1 MTTILKPVNPKK
13 ISDQVFDQLR
23 ELITR
28 GEFKPGDQLMTER
41 ELSTAM
47 NVSRTSIRNAIAKL
61 VTIGLLENR
70 QGQGT
75 FVRIP
80 GSHEKNPLAAAM
92 TGQNVR
98 LEDLLEV
105 RLGLECNAAA
115 LAARRA
121 LDEDIRFMEKSIE
134 EMSVEIREGRTGAE
148 ADVSFHM
155 AIAYAA
161 KNPVQVYLMRN
172 FYNLLFYG
180 IKENLYYLYQD
191 AERIEA
197 IQKQHNEIFQ
207 AISHHDQEKSYSAMK
222 THILYVLDFY
232 KNQKG

>member
-1 MTTILKPVNPKK
+1 MILKPVNPKK

-41 ELSTAM
+41 ELSSAM
-47 NVSRTSIRNAIAKL
+47 KVSRTSIRNAIARL
-61 VTIGLLENR
+61 VALGLLENR

-75 FVRIP
+75 FVRTP
-80 GSHEKNPLAAAM
+80 DPQENNPLAAAM
-92 TGQNVR
+92 TGQNIR

-115 LAARRA
+115 LAASRA
-121 LDEDIRFMEKSIE
+121 VDEDIRFMEKSIE
-134 EMSVEIREGRTGAE
+134 EMGIEIREGRTGAE

-161 KNPVQVYLMRN
+161 KNPVQVYLMRS
-172 FYNLLFYG
+172 FYDLLFYG
-180 IKENLYYLYQD
+180 IKESLYYLYQD
-191 AERIEA
+191 PERIA
-197 IQKQHNEIFQ
+197 SIQKQHSEIFH
-207 AISHHDQEKSYSAMK
+207 AIRGHDQLQSYSAMK
-222 THILYVLDFY
+222 DHITYVLEFY
-232 KNQKG
+232 KNQKK